1 MFHVLTASGFDVAT
15 RNHAQAILAGDF
27 ADEVSGLVGALLG
40 FSVPARELIKSGGGQ
55 AASTMRLRDAL
66 YAQGWRKHKFVVQT
80 IVDGTEREATSHEM
94 DHVKNCPNGTL
105 ALEIEWNNKDPFF
118 DRDLENFQRLH
129 AQGAIS
135 LGVLVTRGS
144 SLQAAM
150 TRIVASTI
158 RREGIV
164 DASELKSWGMKE
176 RTERQMTTLAALIEK
191 QVPFAEAFAQSFVAD
206 KFGAATTHWSKLD
219 DRIKRGVGNPCP
231 LLLIG
236 LPLSAVSD
244 YSAASP
250 EL

>member
-1 MFHVLTASGFDVAT
+1 MLSVLITAGFDIAT
-15 RNHAQAILAGDF
+15 RNHAQAILSGDF
-27 ADEVSGLVGALLG
+27 SEETEGLVSALLG
-40 FSVPARELIKSGGGQ
+40 FQISSREIIKSGGGQ

-66 YAQGWRKHKFVVQT
+66 YDKGWKKHEFVVQT
-80 IVDGTEREATSHEM
+80 IVDGEEREATSHEV
-94 DHVKNCPNGTL
+94 DHVRWCSGGTL

-135 LGVLVTRGS
+135 VGVLITRGAA
-144 SLQAAM
+144 LQAEL

-158 RREGIV
+158 KKEAIL
-164 DASELKSWGMKE
+164 DASDLKEWGMKD
-176 RTERQMTTLAALIEK
+176 RTERQTRQLSMLLKRQI
-191 QVPFAEAFAQSFVAD
+191 PFADAFAQSFVAD
-206 KFGAATTHWSKLD
+206 KFGAATTHWEKLE

-236 LPLSAVSD
+236 LPLSSVSD
-244 YSAASP
+244 YSAARD